1 MKAEDLIN
9 DNALSNII
17 VDNGQ
22 KVVYVEIALT
32 AVNMARIE
40 ERAIMENDR

>member
-22 KVVYVEIALT
+22 KVVAGGVPG
-32 AVNMARIE
+32 
-40 ERAIMENDR
+40 